1 MLYNNKIHKR
11 TVEEIV
17 VKYVSTRNKVIKVS
31 AAEAI
36 KEGLS
41 KEGGLFVPEFVPELK
56 KEDYDYLTANSYIDR
71 AAYILNKFL
80 PEFSIDELTG
90 FSNKAYGSGKF
101 GSGAV
106 TPLYKYDN
114 ESYFLELWHGP
125 TCAFKDMALQMLPHL
140 LTASVK
146 KTGDTRIVAILVAT
160 SGDTGKAALD
170 GFSDVEGS
178 KIIVFYPKDG
188 VSEIQ
193 RIQMI
198 TQEGKNVYVC
208 GVDGNFDDAQ
218 TGVKNIF
225 TNNEYNE
232 KLNSNGVILSSA
244 NSINWGR
251 LVPQIVY
258 YISAYA
264 DLVKEKRIKNG
275 DKINICVPTGNFGN
289 ILAAYY
295 AKKMGLPV
303 NKLICASNSNNVL
316 TEFINTGTYDKNRD
330 FILTMSPSMDILI
343 SSNLERYI
351 YLASGE
357 NDSYINEI
365 MSDLAEKGKYT
376 VTDEIK
382 AKIKDD
388 FYADFATENETLTEI
403 KESFNDKKYL
413 MDSHTAVASCVLKKY
428 KKETND
434 QTVTVVASTANPYKF
449 NGSVLEALEISHN
462 ISDEFELLGL
472 LNEKT
477 RLEIPLALSSLK
489 EKEKRFQRNCET
501 EEMINIVSEFLK

>member
-1 MLYNNKIHKR
+1 M
-11 TVEEIV
+11 
-17 VKYVSTRNKVIKVS
+17 KYLSTRNKTVKVS

-41 KEGGLFVPEFVPELK
+41 YEGGLFVPESYPMLTEDDYNYLLSVP
-56 KEDYDYLTANSYIDR
+56 YTDR

-80 PEFSIDELTG
+80 PEFSIEELTE
-90 FSNKAYGSGKF
+90 FSNKAYGNNKF
-101 GSGAV
+101 GENEV
-106 TPLYKYDN
+106 IPLYKYDSRT
-114 ESYFLELWHGP
+114 EFLELWHGP

-140 LTASVK
+140 LTASIK
-146 KTGDTRIVAILVAT
+146 KTDDKRVVTILVAT

-178 KIIVFYPKDG
+178 KIVVFYPKDG

-198 TQEGKNVYVC
+198 TQEGINVFVC

-225 TNNEYNE
+225 VNKEYNK
-232 KLNSNGVILSSA
+232 KLNDNGIILSSA

-251 LVPQIVY
+251 LAPQIVY

-264 DLVKEKRIKNG
+264 DLVKNGSISLG

-295 AKKMGLPV
+295 AKCMGLPIK
-303 NKLICASNSNNVL
+303 KLICASNSNNVL
-316 TEFINTGTYDKNRD
+316 TEFINMGIYDKNRD

-351 YLASGE
+351 FSAA
-357 NDSYINEI
+357 NNDDSYINKI
-365 MSDLAEKGKYT
+365 MSELNTFGKYT

-382 AKIKDD
+382 AKIAED
-388 FYADFATENETLTEI
+388 FYADFASEEETLAEI
-403 KESFNDKKYL
+403 KASFTDKKYL

-428 KKETND
+428 R
-434 QTVTVVASTANPYKF
+434 QTTKDDTITVVASTANPYKF
-449 NGSVLEALEISHN
+449 NGSVLKALEISHN
-462 ISDEFELLGL
+462 TDDEFELLKL
-472 LNEKT
+472 LNEKSG
-477 RLEIPLALSSLK
+477 LEIPEALSTLK
-489 EKEKRFQRNCET
+489 EKERRFTKTCEKK
-501 EEMINIVSEFLK
+501 EMIDIVSEFLN